1 MRLGI
6 LDTIGL
12 AATLVLAI
20 PVGFVGVRFLVREQY
35 LLGGFML
42 GVAVLMVVLQRKATT
57 PEDIPA
63 KLAEKVAGKLV
74 KAPEEESESTE
85 E

>member
-1 MRLGI
+1 MVV
-6 LDTIGL
+6 
-12 AATLVLAI
+12 A
-20 PVGFVGVRFLVREQY
+20 
-35 LLGGFML
+35 LLGGGHGLRAGPGALSAHVDGFML